1 MFENIIAQS
10 AASQLCA
17 DFRSRRLA
25 PSMLFYGPTAS
36 SKGSSA
42 LELARALSCEG
53 DAAWN
58 CACPA
63 CVRHRYIMHSDLLC
77 LGKRAFSAE
86 IAAARAAYVREPLA
100 TSTAIFFI
108 RSVRKLMARFS
119 PALWEDDSKLGKFR
133 PVLESLE
140 EALAEFESR
149 SSSASGAASA
159 AAPAANFDLSAV
171 GKLGE
176 SIVKNAQKLEADGIS
191 DSIPVAQIRRAAY
204 WARLAP
210 AGKRKIML
218 IENAG
223 RMQESAR
230 NSLLKILEEPPATV
244 TIILCAERRQLIM
257 PTLLSRLRPYRFL
270 KRSREKEL
278 EVIRRVF
285 RDTAGHEK
293 ISGLAAYLDSFLPVS
308 DESLYPLSA
317 FFIAS
322 AARAAA
328 LALRKSGGDIPAEL
342 NALGVYCAPMADA
355 AGFKKA
361 QDAAEACAA
370 ILEKS
375 AGFENLSFSRFI
387 GNNLE
392 LVSLAAQTAGVSSRS
407 LMYNDIWRKYSVEA
421 ESAVSVYNQ
430 NPALV
435 LESLFYRLKKAM
447 SE

>member
-25 PSMLFYGPTAS
+25 PSMLFYGPAAS
-36 SKGSSA
+36 GKGSSA

-63 CVRHRYIMHSDLLC
+63 CARHRYIMHSDLLC
-77 LGKRAFSAE
+77 LGKRAFSSE

-100 TSTAIFFI
+100 SSTAIFFI

-133 PVLESLE
+133 PVLETLE

-149 SSSASGAASA
+149 SSAASG
-159 AAPAANFDLSAV
+159 AAPAANLDLSAL

-191 DSIPVAQIRRAAY
+191 DSIPVAQIRRTAY

-210 AGKRKIML
+210 AGKRKILL

-342 NALGVYCAPMADA
+342 NALGVYCAPIADA

-361 QDAAEACAA
+361 QDAAEACNI

-387 GNNLE
+387 KNNLD
-392 LVSLAAQTAGVSSRS
+392 LVSLATQTAGVSSRS

-421 ESAVSVYNQ
+421 ESAVSIYNQ

>member
-10 AASQLCA
+10 AASQLRA
-17 DFRSRRLA
+17 DFQSRRLA
-25 PSMLFYGPTAS
+25 PAMLFYGPAAS
-36 SKGSSA
+36 GKGSAA

-63 CVRHRYIMHSDLLC
+63 CARHRYIMHNDLLC

-86 IAAARAAYVREPLA
+86 IAAACAAYVREPLA
-100 TSTAIFFI
+100 PSTAIFFI
-108 RSVRKLMARFS
+108 RSARKLMARFS

-133 PVLESLE
+133 PTLEALE

-149 SSSASGAASA
+149 SSAAVA
-159 AAPAANFDLSAV
+159 AAAYGKFDLSAL

-176 SIVKNAQKLEADGIS
+176 SIVKNVQKLDADGIS

-204 WARLAP
+204 WTRLAP
-210 AGKRKIML
+210 AGKRKILL

-223 RMQESAR
+223 RMQEGSR
-230 NSLLKILEEPPATV
+230 NSLLKILEEPPDTV
-244 TIILCAERRQLIM
+244 TIILCAERRQTIM
-257 PTLLSRLRPYRFL
+257 PTLLSRLRPYQFM

-278 EVIRRVF
+278 DVIRRVF

-308 DESLYPLSA
+308 NESLYSLSA
-317 FFIAS
+317 FFITSVARS
-322 AARAAA
+322 AAVA
-328 LALRKSGGDIPAEL
+328 LKKSGGDIPAEL
-342 NALGVYCAPMADA
+342 NALGLYCAPIADE
-355 AGFKKA
+355 AGFQKTHNIG
-361 QDAAEACAA
+361 EACGI

-375 AGFENLSFSRFI
+375 AGFENLSFSRFVK
-387 GNNLE
+387 NNLD
-392 LVSLAAQTAGVSSRS
+392 LVSLAAQKAGVTS
-407 LMYNDIWRKYSVEA
+407 LSARYNDIWRKYSAEA
-421 ESAVSVYNQ
+421 ENAVSIYNQ

-435 LESLFYRLKKAM
+435 LEALFYRVKKAM